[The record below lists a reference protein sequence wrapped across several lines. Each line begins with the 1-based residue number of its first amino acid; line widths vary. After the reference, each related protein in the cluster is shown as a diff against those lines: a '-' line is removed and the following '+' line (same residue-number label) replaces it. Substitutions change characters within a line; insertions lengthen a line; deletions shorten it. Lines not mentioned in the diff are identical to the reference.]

1 MEGVLWYLL
10 ASSRGGQ
17 TRVQLIQAIQERPRN
32 PNQLAEALDLDYT
45 TIRYH
50 LDVLVENNVLE
61 ASGDDYGAVYLLTD
75 QVQTHEETLE
85 EIIQTVRAENRE

>member
-10 ASSRGGQ
+10 ASSRGGP
-17 TRVQLIQAIQERPRN
+17 TRVRLIRAIEERPRN

-50 LDVLVENNVLE
+50 LDVLVENNVLKP
-61 ASGDDYGAVYLLTD
+61 SGDEYGAVYLFTD
-75 QVQTHEETLE
+75 QVKTHWDTVEEVCETVSTE
-85 EIIQTVRAENRE
+85 EAK